1 MKTLLA
7 MIVGV
12 LPLLAS
18 GVVLAQNG
26 NMMNGGSSGTGWM
39 YGYGGY
45 GGIGGPLLL
54 VVVVVA
60 LVAWLVQRNGK

>member
-7 MIVGV
+7 RIACA

-26 NMMNGGSSGTGWM
+26 NMMNGGPSGTGWM
-39 YGYGGY
+39 NGYGGY
-45 GGIGGPLLL
+45 GGIGGSLLL
-54 VVVVVA
+54 VAVVVA
-60 LVAWLVQRNGK
+60 LVVWIVQRNGK

>member
-7 MIVGV
+7 MIVAAV
-12 LPLLAS
+12 PLLAS

-45 GGIGGPLLL
+45 GGIGAPILL
-54 VVVVVA
+54 VVVIA
-60 LVAWLVQRNGK
+60 LVVWMAQRNGK